1 MPAIALSIR
10 GLRKSFARGLA
21 RCTRRTVA
29 ISDVDLDLY
38 QSEIVALTGAEGS
51 GKTTLLQCA
60 CGLLRPDSGSVI
72 ARHVVAYVPPIPI
85 YYPFL
90 TVRDVVALRVARTC
104 SCRGGAVEGVID
116 LVQLHHAR
124 NDIVATLSPGELTR
138 LSIAEAMSANPAVVL
153 IDTSTSRTALDG
165 LCDFNLLD
173 RIAASGTAVMI
184 GARETGEIE
193 SRVSREIRLS
203 EGRVV
208 HPQIAPLSV
217 AERLH

>member
-90 TVRDVVALRVARTC
+90 TVRDVIALRIART
-104 SCRGGAVEGVID
+104 SGCRSDATEGVID

-124 NDIVATLSPGELTR
+124 NDIVASLSPGELTR
-138 LSIAEAMSANPAVVL
+138 LSIAEAISGNPAVVL
-153 IDTSTSRTALDG
+153 IDTSAHLSSLDG
-165 LCDFNLLD
+165 LTEFNVFE

-184 GARETGEIE
+184 GARETGEFE
-193 SRVSREIRLS
+193 SRISRVIRLS

-208 HPQIAPLSV
+208 HPRMAPLSV